1 METILKNIK
10 VLKAKSFKRTVN
22 IIQKNCEEHVN

>member
-10 VLKAKSFKRTVN
+10 VLKAKLFKRTVD
-22 IIQKNCEEHVN
+22 IIQKTVKNM